1 MADED
6 LVLVERDA
14 TGYAVVTLNRAGAMN
29 ALSRE
34 LMTALAGAIRALA
47 ADAGVRVLVLTGAGR
62 AFCAGLDLKQIGRG
76 EGVLGSPEAAAELGD
91 RAGWDPVAALE
102 AFPGPVVGA
111 INGAAVTGGFEL
123 ALACDVLVASPAA
136 RFADT
141 HARLGIAP
149 AWGLS
154 QKLSRIVGLHRARE
168 ASFTGNWIGAEQALA
183 WGLVNRVVA
192 ADELLPAARRLAL
205 DMLGAV
211 PGMLERY
218 KSLIDDGYALPYGE
232 AREMERR
239 RSRGANAAVSA
250 GAIESRREAVRQRNR
265 GG

>member
-1 MADED
+1 MADEE
-6 LVLVERDA
+6 LVLVERDDA
-14 TGYAVVTLNRAGAMN
+14 GFAVLTLNRPSAMN

-34 LMTALAGAIRALA
+34 LMAALAAAIRALA
-47 ADAGVRVLVLTGAGR
+47 ADARVRVLVLTGAGR
-62 AFCAGLDLKQIGRG
+62 AFCAGLDLKQLGRG
-76 EGVLGSPEAAAELGD
+76 EGVLGAGAGAGPGERAA
-91 RAGWDPVAALE
+91 WDPVLALE
-102 AFPGPVVGA
+102 AFRGPVIGA

-123 ALACDVLVASPAA
+123 ALACDVLLASPAA

-168 ASFTGNWIGAEQALA
+168 VSFTGNWVSAEQALA
-183 WGLVNRVVA
+183 WGLVNRVVGA
-192 ADELLPAARRLAL
+192 EDLLPAARRLAA
-205 DMLGAV
+205 DMLGAL

-218 KSLIDDGYALPYGE
+218 KALIDDGYALPYGE
-232 AREMERR
+232 ARELE
-239 RSRGANAAVSA
+239 RSRSRATNAGLSA
-250 GAIESRREAVRQRNR
+250 DAIESRREAVRERNR